1 MEEIK
6 SSSGYFSVI
15 DMFAVLLPGVLLVG
29 GLNTLGAW
37 SLLSEG
43 LPKGEAAAWLSF
55 GVEAYIAGHFI
66 FILASGLDGPLYHRL
81 LRHALDHDDG
91 LSYRMA
97 SALKARY
104 FGERLGAVD
113 RLHPMNTF
121 AWAKTVMA
129 LRAPRALAEVQ
140 RFEADSKFFRSLTL
154 LMPALGVIALHRVG
168 WSGVAGPAVIGATPR
183 SAPRTTTRPPPG
195 GRAVPQTLSHVRPAL
210 PGEVAQ
216 VRPGQTLGL
225 ALVAAFQRRGA
236 FGQDF
241 GVASVDGGHAV
252 FVLKTLRARFGAATA
267 AHFRGG
273 GGLGRRCD
281 GGGFGTGGRGER
293 ERDHG
298 ESEITIHT
306 LMSFFESKV

>member
-43 LPKGEAAAWLSF
+43 LPKDEAAAWLSF
-55 GVEAYIAGHFI
+55 GVEAYVAGHFI

-91 LSYRMA
+91 LSYRLA

-168 WSGVAGPAVIGATPR
+168 WSGVAGPAVIGATAALTVLACWR
-183 SAPRTTTRPPPG
+183 YGERRLKSTQWAYNY
-195 GRAVPQTLSHVRPAL
+195 VITL
-210 PGEVAQ
+210 
-216 VRPGQTLGL
+216 
-225 ALVAAFQRRGA
+225 
-236 FGQDF
+236 
-241 GVASVDGGHAV
+241 
-252 FVLKTLRARFGAATA
+252 FGAATPEVGA
-267 AHFRGG
+267 AVDDAPSA
-273 GGLGRRCD
+273 GRARRPAD
-281 GGGFGTGGRGER
+281 AKPRSPGTAG
-293 ERDHG
+293 
-298 ESEITIHT
+298 
-306 LMSFFESKV
+306 